1 MLESFPK
8 SFWRLISLFVEKN
21 DRQCTQISF
30 IHSSIPTCT
39 AEDQGAL
46 TMSSGMHNTGSL
58 LKVPEGPAHN
68 SDPISIA
75 REASA
80 QRKRVDEPWKE
91 EIIESNDDSIH
102 IQVKYIV

>member
-30 IHSSIPTCT
+30 IHSSIPTCA
-39 AEDQGAL
+39 AEAQGAL
-46 TMSSGMHNTGSL
+46 AMSSGTHNTGSL

-75 REASA
+75 REALA
-80 QRKRVDEPWKE
+80 QRKRLDEPQKE
-91 EIIESNDDSIH
+91 KITWSNDDSIH
-102 IQVKYIV
+102 IQAKDIV